1 MCSHVG
7 GCTCMFWY
15 VHVEARGWQ
24 CVFSLITFHLRMKQ
38 GFSPLKPRVHHVA
51 RLPRHHVP
59 ASPRVWRMGLHAGCQ
74 SILHLCWCWT
84 LSSGPHVTQLA
95 LYPQVIAPA
104 SKMVSI
110 IKGGSIWQ
118 FFFNSPNSLHL
129 EKMKTWSLT
138 QLFHFYFYLCS
149 VWMYMGWWGSK
160 CGGQRTPF

>member
-1 MCSHVG
+1 
-7 GCTCMFWY
+7 
-15 VHVEARGWQ
+15 
-24 CVFSLITFHLRMKQ
+24 
-38 GFSPLKPRVHHVA
+38 
-51 RLPRHHVP
+51 
-59 ASPRVWRMGLHAGCQ
+59 MGLHAGCQ

-138 QLFHFYFYLCS
+138 QLFRFYFYLCS
-149 VWMYMGWWGSK
+149 VCMYMGWWGSK
-160 CGGQRTPF
+160 CGGQRTPLQSQFSSVFIGLWRSNSGHQACVASAFTSWAIVRAFLILYQCMESSDTMRAGSNDCV